1 MKRAGNNEGCFFVRK
16 DGRHCCAITIKEN
29 GNTKRKYFYGLNNFE
44 IVKKVNNYY
53 NSIKIKIDDISIQQM
68 FLDWLINIKMHTV
81 CSRTMEYYIGLFNVY
96 MKQDLSFM
104 SLEDFNSKN
113 IYNYFVNLQKT
124 NISLERLKKIKQLL
138 SQFNNHLI
146 MQGCFNY
153 NIVNCVDIKKRESK
167 TPKENYKAIP
177 REIRSKFLTV
187 IEKNKFLKTICY
199 LGLFA
204 GLRIGEILALQW
216 EDINFDKKFINIYKS
231 VCREIKFNDE
241 GKVLSKKIT
250 ITSPKTK
257 NSNRVIPFCNELG
270 KVLEDWKFECWLD
283 SKIINKSF
291 DDKSFLFK
299 DKNSAICSYELVKQ
313 RFKRFLAK
321 NNLKQYNIHLHSLR
335 HTFATMLFENK
346 VNPKAIQLL
355 MGHSNIKTTMSVYNS
370 IDNVYIRR
378 LVEKLNYIF
387 K

>member
-1 MKRAGNNEGCFFVRK
+1 
-16 DGRHCCAITIKEN
+16 
-29 GNTKRKYFYGLNNFE
+29 
-44 IVKKVNNYY
+44 
-53 NSIKIKIDDISIQQM
+53 
-68 FLDWLINIKMHTV
+68 
-81 CSRTMEYYIGLFNVY
+81 MEYYIGLFNVY

-167 TPKENYKAIP
+167 ISKENYKAIP
-177 REIRSKFLTV
+177 RETRSKFLTAL
-187 IEKNKFLKTICY
+187 EENKFLKTICY

-216 EDINFDKKFINIYKS
+216 KDIDFNKKLINIYKS
-231 VCREIKFNDE
+231 VCREIKFNNE
-241 GKVLSKKIT
+241 GKILSKKIT
-250 ITSPKTK
+250 IASPKTK
-257 NSNRVIPFCNELG
+257 NSNRVIPFCKELG

-283 SKIINKSF
+283 SKITNKRF
-291 DDKSFLFK
+291 DDKSFLFI

-313 RFKRFLAK
+313 RFERLLAK

-335 HTFATMLFENK
+335 HTFATMLFENN

-355 MGHSNIKTTMSVYNS
+355 MGHSNIKTTINIYNN
-370 IDNVYIRR
+370 IDYQNLRNIIDVI
-378 LVEKLNYIF
+378 KF
-387 K
+387 